1 MGANQSVIENF
12 QDPGPGVTELRVL
25 EAVKKHEGT
34 DDVRIESIAEHPNDV
49 GQGFMSTLVRIKVS
63 ATVKGESR
71 TFSWVVKSM
80 PRNITR

>member
-1 MGANQSVIENF
+1 MGANQSVIESF
-12 QDPGPGVTELRVL
+12 VDPGPGVTEQRVL

-34 DDVRIESIAEHPNDV
+34 DDVRIDDIEEHPNDV
-49 GQGFMSTLVRIKVS
+49 GQGFMSTLVRIKVR
-63 ATVKGESR
+63 ATVRGETR